1 MNILITGCAG
11 FIGFHCSKEFL
22 EKKNKVYGIDII
34 NDYYDKKIKFKR
46 LKILRNN
53 KNFIFKKINL
63 CDEKKLKNFLNKKKI
78 HLVIHLAAQA
88 GVRYSLINPKKY
100 IDSNINAFFNLLE
113 IMKEKNI
120 KNLIYASSSSVY
132 GNSKKFP
139 LQEKMSTSKQI
150 SLYGATK
157 KFNEILA
164 YYYFQMFNISS
175 YGLRFFTAYGPYG
188 RPDMSIFKFCKKML
202 NGNSIDVYNNGNH
215 ERDFTF
221 ISDVVESIYKLSF
234 KIKKNHYEIINI
246 AGGNK
251 VKLLYLISLLEKFL
265 NKKAKIKF
273 LKLQKGDVV
282 RTLADNKKLKKMIT
296 FVPKVKIEDGLKK
309 FCEWFLKEKNF
320 LTNLN
325 EKY

>member
-1 MNILITGCAG
+1 M
-11 FIGFHCSKEFL
+11 
-22 EKKNKVYGIDII
+22 
-34 NDYYDKKIKFKR
+34 
-46 LKILRNN
+46 
-53 KNFIFKKINL
+53 
-63 CDEKKLKNFLNKKKI
+63 
-78 HLVIHLAAQA
+78 VIHLAAQA

-113 IMKEKNI
+113 IMKDKNI
-120 KNLIYASSSSVY
+120 KKLIYASSSSVY

-139 LQEKMSTSKQI
+139 LIETMSTSKQI

-164 YYYFQMFNISS
+164 YYYFHMFNISS

-221 ISDVVESIYKLSF
+221 ISDVVESIYNLSL

-282 RTLADNKKLKKMIT
+282 KTLADNKKLKKMNNFI
-296 FVPKVKIEDGLKK
+296 PKVQIEDGLKK
-309 FCEWFLKEKNF
+309 FCEWFLKEKKF
-320 LTNLN
+320 LINLN

>member
-11 FIGFHCSKEFL
+11 FIGFHCSKKFL
-22 EKKNKVYGIDII
+22 EKKNKVYGIDVI
-34 NDYYDKKIKFKR
+34 NDYYDKKIKFRR
-46 LKILRNN
+46 LKILRNY

-63 CDEKKLKNFLNKKKI
+63 CDEKKLKNFLNNKKI

-139 LQEKMSTSKQI
+139 LQENMSTSKQI

-221 ISDVVESIYKLSF
+221 ISDVVESIYNLSL

-282 RTLADNKKLKKMIT
+282 KTLADNKKLKKMIT
-296 FVPKVKIEDGLKK
+296 FVPKVKIEDGLKQ

>member
-22 EKKNKVYGIDII
+22 EKNNKVYGIDII
-34 NDYYDKKIKFKR
+34 NDYYDKKIKFQR
-46 LKILRNN
+46 LKILKKN

-63 CDEKKLKNFLNKKKI
+63 CDEKKLKNFLDKKKI

-113 IMKEKNI
+113 IMKDKNI
-120 KNLIYASSSSVY
+120 KKLIYASSSSVY

-139 LQEKMSTSKQI
+139 LIETMSTSKQI

-164 YYYFQMFNISS
+164 YYYFHMFNISS

-221 ISDVVESIYKLSF
+221 ISDVVESIYKLSL
-234 KIKKNHYEIINI
+234 KIKKDHYEIINI

-251 VKLLYLISLLEKFL
+251 VKLMYLISLLEKFL

-282 RTLADNKKLKKMIT
+282 KTLADNKKLKKMNNFI
-296 FVPKVKIEDGLKK
+296 PKVQIEDGLKK
-309 FCEWFLKEKNF
+309 FCEWFLKEKKF
-320 LTNLN
+320 LINLN